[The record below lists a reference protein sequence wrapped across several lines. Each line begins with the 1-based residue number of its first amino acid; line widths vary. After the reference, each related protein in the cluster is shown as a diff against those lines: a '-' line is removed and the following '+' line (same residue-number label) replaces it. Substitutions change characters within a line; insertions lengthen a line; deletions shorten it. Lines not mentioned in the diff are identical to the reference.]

1 VHEEAFRRSRPMGS
15 TKRRLTADDLWDIQ
29 GSDPNVHGWEL
40 VNGELVEVSPA
51 NLPHG
56 RIQSRL
62 AHLLWNHVDRHGGG
76 VIYTEGGFVLQVP
89 GDSERV
95 RGPDVAFVSNATL
108 EAAGGEPEKGYA
120 RMHPELAAEVFSP
133 ANLKDAR
140 EFQQKIVDYADAGVS
155 LVWVLYPDSRSALV
169 HHPDGSSRLVRG
181 SDAYLDGEDVL
192 PGFRVALTD
201 LFG

>member
-1 VHEEAFRRSRPMGS
+1 MGS
-15 TKRRLTADDLWDIQ
+15 SQTRRLTADDLWEIQ

-62 AHLLWNHVDRHGGG
+62 AQLLWNHVDRQGGG

-95 RGPDVAFVSNATL
+95 RGPDVAFVSSFTL
-108 EAAGGEPEKGYA
+108 DAAGGEPAKGYA
-120 RMHPELAAEVFSP
+120 RMRPDLAAEVFSP
-133 ANLKDAR
+133 SNLKDAR
-140 EFQQKIVDYADAGVS
+140 EFQQKIVDYVDAGVS
-155 LVWVLYPDSRSALV
+155 LVWVLYPDSGSALV
-169 HHPDGSSRLVRG
+169 HHPDGTSRLLRG
-181 SDAYLDGEDVL
+181 ADAYLDGEDVL
-192 PGFRVALTD
+192 PGFRVALSD